1 MGERKIM
8 STVNQVNMTDTAKY
22 LVDIPTSVMQ
32 PESIDFDT
40 VYSEISSGDE
50 DLDTIFEEVSEEYG
64 VDVNLLKAVAQAESG
79 FDVNAVSSC
88 GAMGIMQLMP
98 ATANSLGVEDPYDA
112 RQNITGGAK
121 MLAYLLDDY
130 NGNVTLALAAY
141 NAGSGAVHKY
151 GGVPPYAET
160 QNYIRKIN
168 DILGGALDNDSTTI
182 EGAEPTQLYGV
193 SQASETEEV
202 YYSAPV
208 TFHYGT
214 LATLRL
220 ESRSSV
226 SGNGYAAAADA
237 YKDSYEKAV
246 CLVQGQDYAE
256 VLDFIK

>member
-1 MGERKIM
+1 M
-8 STVNQVNMTDTAKY
+8 STVNEVNMTDGAKY

-32 PESIDFDT
+32 PERIDFDE

-50 DLDTIFEEVSEEYG
+50 DLDTIFEEVAEEYG
-64 VDVNLLKAVAQAESG
+64 VNVNLLKAVAQAESG
-79 FDVNAVSSC
+79 FDTNAVSSC

-151 GGVPPYAET
+151 GGVPPYSET

-168 DILGGALDNDSTTI
+168 DILGGALDHDSTTI
-182 EGAEPTQLYGV
+182 EGAEPTQLYEISENEEIYNAPVLAAYSSPAAIQIQGAENV
-193 SQASETEEV
+193 SEAA
-202 YYSAPV
+202 YSAV
-208 TFHYGT
+208 
-214 LATLRL
+214 
-220 ESRSSV
+220 RST
-226 SGNGYAAAADA
+226 YMDA
-237 YKDSYEKAV
+237 YERIV
-246 CLVQGQDYAE
+246 RVLENQDYSE
-256 VLDFIK
+256 VEHVIGIDR

>member
-1 MGERKIM
+1 M
-8 STVNQVNMTDTAKY
+8 STVNQVNMSDAAKY

-50 DLDTIFEEVSEEYG
+50 DLDTIFEEVAEEYG
-64 VDVNLLKAVAQAESG
+64 VDVNLLRAVAQAESG

-98 ATANSLGVEDPYDA
+98 ATANSLEVEDPYDA

-160 QNYIRKIN
+160 QNYIKKIN

-193 SQASETEEV
+193 SQTSEEEV

-214 LATLRL
+214 PAASRL
-220 ESRSSV
+220 QSRNSV

-237 YKDSYEKAV
+237 YKAAYENAV
-246 CLVQGQDYAE
+246 CAVQGQDYAE
-256 VLDFIK
+256 VLEFIK